1 MKRFALKTL
10 NGFGW
15 TLSSIGA
22 GWLFGKIFS
31 ILFRGIW
38 TEEVKETKPVLFWG
52 TVTLYYLLLAAFSVA
67 WVTVLPVVKIYDWI
81 DSKIDEVADEK
92 EWD

>member
-10 NGFGW
+10 NTGCY
-15 TLSSIGA
+15 LASSVGA

-31 ILFRGIW
+31 ILFKGIW
-38 TEEVKETKPVLFWG
+38 TEEFKRNKPVIFWG
-52 TVTLYYLLLAAFSVA
+52 TVVLYYLLLTVFALA
-67 WVTVLPVVKIYDWI
+67 WGTILPVAKLYEFI
-81 DSKIDEVADEK
+81 DSKIDELADEK